1 LTATGGAVRTSSHT
15 VKKFLSLFG
24 REHAFGLLDRT
35 NAGDA
40 QIGAQLLGFTNLRF
54 DLSDLDRRAIEQR
67 RNIQFDNP
75 QVGVVAD
82 ALALEII
89 A

>member
-1 LTATGGAVRTSSHT
+1 LPAARRARRTGLNSI
-15 VKKFLSLFG
+15 KKFLSLFG

-40 QIGAQLLGFTNLRF
+40 QIGAQLLSFTNLRF

-75 QVGVVAD
+75 QVGVVVD
-82 ALALEII
+82 ALTLEII